1 MIVTMS
7 LVAAPPKRKILVVDD
22 EPDVTDLL
30 KYKLQQSNYDV
41 KVINDPVM
49 IMGSAREFFPDLV
62 VLDIMMPEMNGLQVC
77 RMIRADP
84 IMKDTAIIFLTAR
97 GELEDRIRG
106 FENGADDYLSKP
118 FETRELILRISA
130 IFNRL
135 SKPAES
141 QTASRIKIGRVTV
154 DIECHQLFVDD
165 EEVDLTATEFKLLR
179 LLMERKGRVQSR
191 ENLLVNVW
199 NYEADIETRT
209 VDTHIRRLR
218 EKLGPDANIIETV
231 RGVGYRAV
239 DG

>member
-1 MIVTMS
+1 MSLS
-7 LVAAPPKRKILVVDD
+7 LVAAPPKRRILIVDD

-30 KYKLQQSNYDV
+30 QYKLQQSNYEV
-41 KVINDPVM
+41 QVINDPVL
-49 IMGSAREFFPDLV
+49 IMGSAREFHPDLV

-84 IMKDTAIIFLTAR
+84 MMKETAVIFLTAR
-97 GELEDRIRG
+97 GEPEDRIKG
-106 FENGADDYLSKP
+106 FETGADDYMSKP

-135 SKPAES
+135 VKPEPTPKAP
-141 QTASRIKIGRVTV
+141 RIKIGRVTV

-165 EEVDLTATEFKLLR
+165 VEIDLTATEFKLLR

-199 NYEADIETRT
+199 NYEAEIETRT

-231 RGVGYRAV
+231 RGVGYRV
-239 DG
+239 VET